1 LLPAARPD
9 PFTVS
14 VAVEPVSA
22 EDPRVAL
29 PSKNVTMPVG
39 AALPPEALTVAVKTV
54 FPDDAIAV
62 GLAERARVV
71 ATVAGVTVTVV
82 FADDAE
88 KLLVGKKVASIVLA
102 PVARLAPLTV
112 RVAVDPETAAEPR
125 VVPPSVKVKAPSG
138 AVLPLAGLIVAVKSV
153 LAEDAIAAGFA
164 ERVVVVA
171 IGGAVTAT
179 TNVAE
184 AFEKLPDAA

>member
-1 LLPAARPD
+1 MPATRPD

-14 VAVEPVSA
+14 VALEPVRV

-29 PSKNVTMPVG
+29 PSKNVTTPVG
-39 AALPPEALTVAVKTV
+39 AALPPAALTVAVKSV

-88 KLLVGKKVASIVLA
+88 KVLVGKKLASIVLA

-112 RVAVDPETAAEPR
+112 SVAVDPETAAEPR
-125 VVPPSVKVKAPSG
+125 VVPPSVKVKAPRG
-138 AVLPLAGLIVAVKSV
+138 AVP
-153 LAEDAIAAGFA
+153 
-164 ERVVVVA
+164 
-171 IGGAVTAT
+171 
-179 TNVAE
+179 
-184 AFEKLPDAA
+184 